1 MAARP
6 CPAHDVHEA
15 GARMQRVYVDTQA
28 FDAAVLAGG
37 VTAWQAQGLPLASGP
52 GGGVA
57 QAADVV
63 VQPYDAGLQAMRD
76 YLEWEQALTRQAIPT
91 LPLYTAYRV
100 PRPPAADMEQDQEAP

>member
-1 MAARP
+1 MGLP
-6 CPAHDVHEA
+6 
-15 GARMQRVYVDTQA
+15 RV
-28 FDAAVLAGG
+28 AVLAGG
-37 VTAWQAQGLPLASGP
+37 LPAWNAAGYALGHGQAQGLPLASGP

>member
-1 MAARP
+1 MPTRWRHGRARRTT
-6 CPAHDVHEA
+6 CTKRARLA
-15 GARMQRVYVDTQA
+15 G